1 MRLDAAFCDRCAKR
15 FGRAR
20 LADHVVTKA
29 GRKLDVCGLGC
40 LAAALEQGYAVAETF
55 ENKGDLEHPALKN
68 GGRGDFDGVVIRPL
82 ERGK

>member
-1 MRLDAAFCDRCAKR
+1 MNRSARFCDRCIAR

-20 LADHVVTKA
+20 LAEHVVAKA

-40 LAAALEQGYAVAETF
+40 LAAALEQKYIVIETF
-55 ENKGDLEHPALKN
+55 ENKGDLDHPALKN
-68 GGRGDFDGVVIRPL
+68 GGRGDFEGVVIRPL